1 MSLFKMAAGFEGKSQ
16 VVASDPLAA
25 AVTVDTDELA
35 LFVPQALDS
44 ATKQIQ
50 VVNFVGAM
58 LDVLRKAGTPT
69 PATTKYTT
77 VTGTWTGNVA
87 PEHKDIVLA
96 LDATFA
102 APATADCELV
112 MGELFQGLPGASVSA
127 AVKRLLETWVEDYG
141 KKAV

>member
-1 MSLFKMAAGFEGKSQ
+1 MSLFKMTAGFEGKSQ

-44 ATKQIQ
+44 ATKQVQ

-58 LDVLRKAGTPT
+58 LDVLSKAGTPT
-69 PATTKYTT
+69 PATGTYTT

-96 LDATFA
+96 EDATFA

-112 MGELFQGLPGASVSA
+112 MGELFQGLPGVSVTKA
-127 AVKRLLETWVEDYG
+127 AARLLETWMEDYG